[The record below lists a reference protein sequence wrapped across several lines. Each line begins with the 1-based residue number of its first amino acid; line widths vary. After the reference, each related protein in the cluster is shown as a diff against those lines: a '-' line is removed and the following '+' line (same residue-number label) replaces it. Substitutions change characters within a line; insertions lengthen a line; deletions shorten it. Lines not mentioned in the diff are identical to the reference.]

1 MFENSQFIKHGKIL
15 FTAEEIQKKVNELG
29 SSITQDYQNKELLLI
44 NVLKGG
50 VIFLADLM
58 RSINLPLSI
67 DFMAISSYGV
77 ITESSGIV
85 KIIKDLEQSIENKNV
100 LIIEDI
106 IDTGLTLSY
115 LIRNLE
121 SRNPSSIEVCALLDR
136 TVRRIIDIPIHYKGF
151 DLADVF
157 VVGYGLDYAQKYR
170 NLPYIAEFEI

>member
-1 MFENSQFIKHGKIL
+1 MKHGKIL